1 LIVSDALRIKSFWK
15 TPNKVILFY
24 KILFSHLSTAVLS
37 FEANYLSTMEVFNTL
52 LIKLATLFIINR
64 LSLSK

>member
-24 KILFSHLSTAVLS
+24 KILFSHLSTPVLS